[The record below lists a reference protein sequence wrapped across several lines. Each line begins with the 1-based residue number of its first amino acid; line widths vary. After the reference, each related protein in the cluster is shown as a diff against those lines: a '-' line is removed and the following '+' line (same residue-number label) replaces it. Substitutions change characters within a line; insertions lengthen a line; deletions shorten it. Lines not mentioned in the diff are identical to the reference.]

1 MSLQGRSA
9 AQLGK
14 VPTTMKVICMGFDI
28 FLVMPPGLGT
38 MGDQIRFP
46 EKMVRSEGFYKVL
59 QFYSDEKVIFQSF
72 S

>member
-1 MSLQGRSA
+1 MPN

-46 EKMVRSEGFYKVL
+46 EKMVRSEGFFKVL
-59 QFYSDEKVIFQSF
+59 QFTVKKR
-72 S
+72 

>member
-1 MSLQGRSA
+1 
-9 AQLGK
+9 
-14 VPTTMKVICMGFDI
+14 MKVICMGFDI
-28 FLVMPPGLGT
+28 FLVMPQGLWT